1 VGATVRTVNQK
12 NRGFTLVEVL
22 VAIVILF
29 ISMMAVLH
37 ALGLSVEHNM
47 KNIIMDEAV
56 RIAEQRMNELR
67 NEPITSL
74 ASSTPLTKI
83 SIARGIRNTS
93 ITYTVNW
100 IVENLS
106 ADSRA
111 IQVLVQWRWKNIDH
125 QHTATSIVSGG
136 I

>member
-1 VGATVRTVNQK
+1 VIK
-12 NRGFTLVEVL
+12 KDKGFTLIEVL

-47 KNIIMDEAV
+47 KNIIMDEAI
-56 RIAEQRMNELR
+56 RISEQRMNELR

-74 ASSTPLTKI
+74 ASSTPLTQI
-83 SIARGIRNTS
+83 IIVRGIRNTS
-93 ITYTVNW
+93 ITYTVDW

-125 QHTATSIVSGG
+125 QHTATSIVSSG